1 MLAAMRYDA
10 VIAGGGLSGLSLAAH
25 LARSGWHN
33 RSVLVVDDGR
43 RPAASW
49 AYWSATEDGLGAAV
63 SRTFR
68 QVRVNAAGR
77 SMEVPLGPYR
87 YEVVRR
93 SDLRAVVTR
102 ILSACPGFSI
112 VSGHVDDVRDAGDSA
127 EVVVDGRVVE
137 AAWAF
142 DSVTHDDSSTV
153 DAMLAFTGHEI
164 RTEQPVFDSETPV
177 LMDFRTAPGVGARF
191 AYVLPSD
198 AHRALVELTEF
209 VPRHAT
215 VPAEHERREALAAY
229 VRDVLGAQ
237 DHEVLRVESAVLPLR
252 AQPGPRQH
260 GRVLRIGAAGGL
272 IKASTGYA
280 YERIQRDSRAVTAS
294 LVRNGHP
301 FELPP
306 SRPRHRLMDALLF
319 DVFDR
324 DPAQLERAFALL
336 FRRLRADSVL
346 RFLDEDASLVADLR
360 LMAALPPG
368 PYLRALAGRLSGH

>member
-1 MLAAMRYDA
+1 MRYDA

-25 LARSGWHN
+25 LARSGWRN
-33 RSVLVVDDGR
+33 RSVLIVDDGH
-43 RPAASW
+43 RPEAASW
-49 AYWSATEDGLGAAV
+49 AYWSATEDGLGSAV

-68 QVRVNAAGR
+68 RVQVNAAGR
-77 SMEVPLGPYR
+77 SMVVPLGRYR
-87 YEVVRR
+87 YQVVRR
-93 SDLRAVVTR
+93 SDLRAVVVR

-112 VSGHVDDVRDAGDSA
+112 VTGHVDAVRDAGDSA
-127 EVVVDGRVVE
+127 EVVVDGRAVE

-142 DSVTHDDSSTV
+142 DSVNHGDTSTV
-153 DAMLAFTGHEI
+153 DATLAFTGHEI
-164 RTEQPVFDSETPV
+164 RSEQPLFDPDTPM
-177 LMDFRTAPGVGARF
+177 LMDFRTVPGVGARF
-191 AYVLPSD
+191 AYVLPAD

-209 VPRHAT
+209 VPRHAE
-215 VPAEHERREALAAY
+215 VPAEAERREALAAY
-229 VRDVLGAQ
+229 VRDVLGVR

-252 AQPGPRQH
+252 AQPGPRRV

-280 YERIQRDSRAVTAS
+280 YERIQRDSRAIAAS

-301 FELPP
+301 FDLPR
-306 SRPRHRLMDALLF
+306 SRRRHRLMDTLLF

-336 FRRLRADSVL
+336 FRRLRADQVL
-346 RFLDEDASLVADLR
+346 SFLDEDTSLAADLR

-368 PYLRALAGRLSGH
+368 PYLRALAARVSGH